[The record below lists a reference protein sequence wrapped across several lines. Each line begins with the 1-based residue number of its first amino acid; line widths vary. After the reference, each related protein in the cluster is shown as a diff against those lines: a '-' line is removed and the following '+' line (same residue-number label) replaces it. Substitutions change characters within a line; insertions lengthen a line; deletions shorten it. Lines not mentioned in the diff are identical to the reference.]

1 MPQPEDRSAG
11 QTIPSYD
18 DPTEAG
24 RRARGA
30 LLFARVLDGKGGARA
45 VGWDEAHGWRPAAEG
60 ETLWLHLDRTSPETA
75 GFLARE
81 LGLAEV
87 TVDLLT
93 SNETRPR
100 VHLEGDGLVTILRG
114 VNMNPGAQPEDMI
127 AMQIW
132 ADAGRVVSLRRRR
145 LQSPR
150 DVVDMLDARRGPCAS
165 GDLVTELIEQM
176 VAKMSPT
183 IVDINELIDE
193 LEDADSDRNSRGTLA
208 EITKIRRYCLA
219 LKRFMTPQHD
229 ALLQLLR
236 GPPGWMTEA
245 NRRDIHETVEKLRRY
260 LDDLD
265 VSKESALVLQ
275 DDLNNRAADQ
285 TNRTMYMLSL
295 VAAIFLPLGFLTGL
309 LGINVGGMPGA
320 NSADGFWVTVAL
332 LAAVFVVQILI
343 FRKLRWF

>member
-1 MPQPEDRSAG
+1 MPTPIDVSPGLTAQAH
-11 QTIPSYD
+11 D
-18 DPTEAG
+18 DPADADPG
-24 RRARGA
+24 ASGA
-30 LLFARVLDGKGGARA
+30 LLFARVLDGKGGGRPIAWA
-45 VGWDEAHGWRPAAEG
+45 DAPGWTPGAKG
-60 ETLWLHLDRTSPETA
+60 EVLWLHLDRTSPDTA
-75 GFLARE
+75 AFLRE
-81 LGLAEV
+81 GLGVPEV
-87 TVDLLT
+87 TIEVLT

-100 VHLEGDGLVTILRG
+100 VYLEGGGLVTILRG

-132 ADAGRVVSLRRRR
+132 ADAGRVVSLRRRP

-150 DVVDMLDARRGPCAS
+150 DVLGMLDAGRGPATS

-183 IVDINELIDE
+183 IVDINELIDD
-193 LEDADSDRNSRGTLA
+193 LEDMESGRDSRATLA
-208 EITKIRRYCLA
+208 EIAKIRRYCLA
-219 LKRFMTPQHD
+219 LKRYMTPQHD
-229 ALLQLLR
+229 ALLQLLKT
-236 GPPGWMTEA
+236 PPAWMTDA
-245 NRRDIHETVEKLRRY
+245 NRRDIHETIEKLRRY

-309 LGINVGGMPGA
+309 LGVNVGGIPGA
-320 NSADGFWVTVAL
+320 NASDGFWVTVAL
-332 LAAVFVVQILI
+332 LAAVFVAQLLI
-343 FRKLRWF
+343 FRRLKWF